1 MARLR
6 LIEHGLMTVAGHGF
20 GSWPSTPVSIGLF
33 VAVVALVALCAH
45 QPAKEKP
52 NSNSTTDRT
61 NSKKLMNRTI
71 SRNKI
76 NPSATQKKRGGDDH
90 AHEIRVDVS
99 AQVPLPS
106 STPPPPPPQPA
117 AEKRR
122 EKISPPGAPHRKNSK
137 DLSASSRRRDGSDG
151 GGGGGCEKKGKIGA
165 KVATGGFGEGGLWQ
179 KSILRGEKCQLPE
192 FSGVIFYDSRGN
204 QIQVAE

>member
-1 MARLR
+1 MA
-6 LIEHGLMTVAGHGF
+6 AGHGF

-61 NSKKLMNRTI
+61 TTKKLMNRTI

-106 STPPPPPPQPA
+106 STPPPQPA

-122 EKISPPGAPHRKNSK
+122 
-137 DLSASSRRRDGSDG
+137 DGSSG

>member
-1 MARLR
+1 MARIR
-6 LIEHGLMTVAGHGF
+6 LIEHGLMIAGHGF
-20 GSWPSTPVSIGLF
+20 GSWPSMPVAIGLF
-33 VAVVALVALCAH
+33 VAIVALVALCAH
-45 QPAKEKP
+45 QPAKEKQ
-52 NSNSTTDRT
+52 NSNTTSDRT
-61 NSKKLMNRTI
+61 TSKKLMNRTI

-106 STPPPPPPQPA
+106 STPLPPPPPTA

-122 EKISPPGAPHRKNSK
+122 EKIAPPGAPHRKNSK
-137 DLSASSRRRDGSDG
+137 DLSASSRRRDGSG
-151 GGGGGCEKKGKIGA
+151 GGSEKKGKIGA

-204 QIQVAE
+204 QIQIAE

>member
-1 MARLR
+1 M
-6 LIEHGLMTVAGHGF
+6 IAGHGF
-20 GSWPSTPVSIGLF
+20 GSWPSMLVAIGLF
-33 VAVVALVALCAH
+33 VAIVALVALCAH
-45 QPAKEKP
+45 QPAKEKQ
-52 NSNSTTDRT
+52 NCNTTSDRT
-61 NSKKLMNRTI
+61 TSKKLMNRTI

-106 STPPPPPPQPA
+106 STPLPPPPPPA
-117 AEKRR
+117 AEKR
-122 EKISPPGAPHRKNSK
+122 SG
-137 DLSASSRRRDGSDG
+137 G

-204 QIQVAE
+204 QIQIAE